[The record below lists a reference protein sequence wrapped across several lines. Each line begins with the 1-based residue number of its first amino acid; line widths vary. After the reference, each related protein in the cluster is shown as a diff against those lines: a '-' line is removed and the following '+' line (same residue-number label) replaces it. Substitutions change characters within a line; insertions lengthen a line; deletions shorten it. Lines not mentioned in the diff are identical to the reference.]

1 MKPQDSIDYQIKTA
15 WYNIFKMYSQ
25 LASKY
30 DGTQAIGHILI
41 NLNEN
46 EGVSPV
52 KIASFIGIQ
61 QTGLS
66 RLLSNMEK
74 KGLIYRKGDNSDK
87 RMVKIYLTEKGIET
101 RKLARRTVRS
111 FNNFLEN
118 SIHKEKLAVF
128 FEVIKE
134 INVLTNNYIAD

>member
-15 WYNIFKMYSQ
+15 WYNIFRMYTQ

-30 DGTQAIGHILI
+30 DATQAIGHILI

-52 KIASFIGIQ
+52 KIAALIGIQ

-66 RLLSNMEK
+66 RLLNNMEK
-74 KGLIYRKGDNSDK
+74 KGLIFRKGDDNDK
-87 RMVKIYLTEKGIET
+87 RMVKIFLTDKGMEK
-101 RKLARRTVRS
+101 RKLARKTVRT
-111 FNNFLEN
+111 FNNYLESSLN
-118 SIHKEKLAVF
+118 KEKLAVF
-128 FEVIKE
+128 FEVVKE
-134 INVLTNNYIAD
+134 INVLTNNYIVD